1 MAKKKKQLT
10 EKELESLKS
19 VIEKEGQLKAR
30 FFEVSIALRN
40 TQQAQNE
47 VWAEL
52 LNSQNEIMDLKNAFS
67 EKYGDVNIN
76 IATGEFVE
84 ALEEN

>member
-1 MAKKKKQLT
+1 MAKKKTQLT
-10 EKELESLKS
+10 EKELDNLKS

-30 FFEVSIALRN
+30 FFEVSVALRN
-40 TQQAQNE
+40 TQEAHNE

-52 LNSQNEIMDLKNAFS
+52 LKSQNEIMELKNEFS

-76 IATGEFVE
+76 ISTGEFVE

>member
-1 MAKKKKQLT
+1 MAKKKTQLT
-10 EKELESLKS
+10 EKELESLKA
-19 VIEKEGQLKAR
+19 VIEREGQLKSK

-40 TQQAQNE
+40 TQEAQNE
-47 VWAEL
+47 TWAEL
-52 LNSQNEIMDLKNAFS
+52 LQSQNEIMKLKDEFS

-84 ALEEN
+84 NTEK